1 VTLKHCPAQ
10 EDDVPLPP
18 DFAAASD
25 EAWRRMHEAPG
36 LLTERE
42 GQFLALAA
50 AAAPGRGTILEIGS
64 FKGKSTVGLAS
75 IAARYGLGPIVAVD
89 PFTAPASTDPS
100 LGGLASSYD
109 AFRETLARAGLTE
122 HVEVHSALSRQLAR
136 AWDRPIRILWIDG
149 DHSYEGA
156 KQDFD
161 LFAPHLVDGGVV
173 LLHDVLHSFAG
184 PIRVFVEQ
192 VLRSQAFGPAGF
204 CGSIGWGQYR
214 PRGGSAARF
223 QGPRLALARRAARLI
238 PLAARGRELRG
249 FGKLC
254 YQLLRATVPHGDVD
268 PSDWAALVA
277 SA

>member
-1 VTLKHCPAQ
+1 MSHG
-10 EDDVPLPP
+10 DDVPLPP
-18 DFAAASD
+18 DFAAACD
-25 EAWRRMHEAPG
+25 EAWQRMRAAPG

-42 GQFLALAA
+42 ARFLALAA

-75 IAARYGLGPIVAVD
+75 IAARYQLGAVVAVD

-100 LGGLASSYD
+100 LGGRASSYD
-109 AFRETLARAGLTE
+109 EFRETLARAGLTE
-122 HVEVHSALSRQLAR
+122 HVEVHRGLSRDLANG
-136 AWDRPIRILWIDG
+136 WDRPIRILWIDG
-149 DHSYEGA
+149 DHTYAGA

-192 VLRSQAFGPAGF
+192 VLRSPRFGPAGF
-204 CGSIGWGQYR
+204 CGSIGWAQYR
-214 PRGGSAARF
+214 PHESSAPRF
-223 QGPRLALARRAARLI
+223 RRARLAQARRAARLI

-268 PSDWAALVA
+268 PSAWAGLVA
-277 SA
+277 MA